1 MLRFFRSG
9 FILLRGKVGFTL
21 ETREKKR
28 GDRFDGYW
36 LRDEVPAMNS
46 FMAYLF
52 PNRAD
57 NEAFIEQSIDLRPMD
72 AFLAKKNAGLEKDK
86 YSYFHVILAA
96 CVKCFV
102 LRPRMNRFIS
112 GNRIYQRD
120 HISVAF
126 VVKKRFED
134 SSSEGLA
141 YKRYTGDDTI
151 DTLHVSIL
159 EEIYQCRRTDV
170 EDNSNAFMQKLMRLP
185 SWLLRLV
192 VKILFKLDRKGKV
205 PYDLIRTDPNYAS
218 IFLTNLGSI
227 GLDAGYH
234 HLNNWGTN
242 SFFVTIGEK
251 HLHPYY
257 DEKGNVEMR
266 EVLNLGFTLDE
277 RIADG
282 YYYSRTI
289 RLFKYLLQHPQLL
302 EKPAKE
308 EVDYE

>member
-112 GNRIYQRD
+112 GNRI
-120 HISVAF
+120 
-126 VVKKRFED
+126 
-134 SSSEGLA
+134 
-141 YKRYTGDDTI
+141 
-151 DTLHVSIL
+151 
-159 EEIYQCRRTDV
+159 
-170 EDNSNAFMQKLMRLP
+170 
-185 SWLLRLV
+185 
-192 VKILFKLDRKGKV
+192 
-205 PYDLIRTDPNYAS
+205 
-218 IFLTNLGSI
+218 
-227 GLDAGYH
+227 
-234 HLNNWGTN
+234 
-242 SFFVTIGEK
+242 
-251 HLHPYY
+251 
-257 DEKGNVEMR
+257 
-266 EVLNLGFTLDE
+266 
-277 RIADG
+277 
-282 YYYSRTI
+282 
-289 RLFKYLLQHPQLL
+289 
-302 EKPAKE
+302 
-308 EVDYE
+308 

>member
-1 MLRFFRSG
+1 M
-9 FILLRGKVGFTL
+9 

-134 SSSEGLA
+134 SSSEGLCIQR
-141 YKRYTGDDTI
+141 YNEQKR
-151 DTLHVSIL
+151 S
-159 EEIYQCRRTDV
+159 E
-170 EDNSNAFMQKLMRLP
+170 S
-185 SWLLRLV
+185 LL
-192 VKILFKLDRKGKV
+192 
-205 PYDLIRTDPNYAS
+205 
-218 IFLTNLGSI
+218 
-227 GLDAGYH
+227 
-234 HLNNWGTN
+234 
-242 SFFVTIGEK
+242 
-251 HLHPYY
+251 
-257 DEKGNVEMR
+257 
-266 EVLNLGFTLDE
+266 
-277 RIADG
+277 
-282 YYYSRTI
+282 
-289 RLFKYLLQHPQLL
+289 
-302 EKPAKE
+302 
-308 EVDYE
+308 

>member
-21 ETREKKR
+21 ENRQKKR

-36 LRDEVPAMNS
+36 LRDEVPAMNQ
-46 FMAYLF
+46 FMGYLL

-112 GNRIYQRD
+112 GNRVYERD

-126 VVKKRFED
+126 VVKKHFAD
-134 SSSEGLA
+134 SSEEGLA
-141 YKRYTGDDTI
+141 YKHYGGDDTI
-151 DTLHVSIL
+151 DTLHTSIL
-159 EEIYQCRRTDV
+159 EEIYQCRRDDV
-170 EDNSNAFMQKLMRLP
+170 KDNSSDFMDKLVRLP
-185 SWLLRLV
+185 HWMLKIV
-192 VKILFKLDRKGKV
+192 VNILFFLDHRGKV
-205 PYDLIRTDPNYAS
+205 PFDLIKADPNYAS

-227 GLDAGYH
+227 GLQSGYH

-242 SFFVTIGEK
+242 SFFCVIGKK
-251 HLHPYY
+251 HLAPEWHEDGSYTVRPVI
-257 DEKGNVEMR
+257 G
-266 EVLNLGFTLDE
+266 LGLTVDE
-277 RIADG
+277 RIGDG
-282 YYYSRTI
+282 YYYSGTV
-289 RLFKYLLQHPQLL
+289 RLLKKLMENPELL
-302 EKPAKE
+302 EQPFSTPVE
-308 EVDYE
+308 Y

>member
-1 MLRFFRSG
+1 M
-9 FILLRGKVGFTL
+9 

-151 DTLHVSIL
+151 DTLHASIL

-192 VKILFKLDRKGKV
+192 VKLS
-205 PYDLIRTDPNYAS
+205 LIH
-218 IFLTNLGSI
+218 I
-227 GLDAGYH
+227 
-234 HLNNWGTN
+234 
-242 SFFVTIGEK
+242 
-251 HLHPYY
+251 
-257 DEKGNVEMR
+257 
-266 EVLNLGFTLDE
+266 
-277 RIADG
+277 
-282 YYYSRTI
+282 
-289 RLFKYLLQHPQLL
+289 
-302 EKPAKE
+302 
-308 EVDYE
+308 

>member
-1 MLRFFRSG
+1 MA
-9 FILLRGKVGFTL
+9 
-21 ETREKKR
+21 EKKVRR
-28 GDRFDGYW
+28 GDRRDGVW
-36 LRDEVPAMNS
+36 LRDLDPLHVFTP
-46 FMAYLF
+46 YLM

-57 NEAFIEQSIDLRPMD
+57 NEAFIEETIDLT
-72 AFLAKKNAGLEKDK
+72 AINAYLEKKNLEDPEFK
-86 YSYFHVILAA
+86 YTFFHIILAA
-96 CVKCFV
+96 LVKTV
-102 LRPRMNRFIS
+102 TLRPRMNRFIA
-112 GNRIYQRD
+112 GNRMYQRN
-120 HISVAF
+120 VLTGAF
-126 VVKKRFED
+126 VMKKQFSDTAKESLLFIQFED
-134 SSSEGLA
+134 TDTVDNVHNRIKKEVLA
-141 YKRYTGDDTI
+141 YRNE
-151 DTLHVSIL
+151 VA
-159 EEIYQCRRTDV
+159 V
-170 EDNSNAFMQKLMRLP
+170 DNSTAYMDILGKLPRP
-185 SWLLRLV
+185 ILRFV
-192 VKILFKLDRKGKV
+192 IRILFWLDYHGRV
-205 PYDLIRTDPNYAS
+205 PLFLVKDDPNYAS
-218 IFLTNLGSI
+218 IFVSNLGSI
-227 GLDAGYH
+227 KLNAAYH